1 MSEGHNHPAV
11 ELKRRAERRRVI
23 LDQIDDLQVDLKA
36 LKTED
41 KEDGFN
47 EKALAQCIKELRRGA
62 DYQCDQLT
70 LELELDTYRK
80 AVGLP
85 VTLEAAQEAALKE
98 AQIVPAVDDRTT
110 DAYDALGS
118 DEDYDRI
125 GKAYG
130 MPKEVI
136 ATAKSKRRH

>member
-1 MSEGHNHPAV
+1 MSDMKLGAADPQGGNNSAA

-23 LDQIDDLQVDLKA
+23 LDQIDDLKVDLKA
-36 LKTED
+36 LKAED
-41 KEDGFN
+41 KDDGFN
-47 EKALAQCIKELRRGA
+47 EKALAQCIKELRKGA

-98 AQIVPAVDDRTT
+98 AQMVPDVDDG
-110 DAYDALGS
+110 APV
-118 DEDYDRI
+118 EDI
-125 GKAYG
+125 
-130 MPKEVI
+130 P
-136 ATAKSKRRH
+136 AKGRRH